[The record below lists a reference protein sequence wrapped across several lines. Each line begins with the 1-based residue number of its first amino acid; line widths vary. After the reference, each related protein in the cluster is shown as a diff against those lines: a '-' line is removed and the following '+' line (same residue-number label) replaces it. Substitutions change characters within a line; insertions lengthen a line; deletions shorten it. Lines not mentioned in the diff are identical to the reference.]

1 VAKGRDSGMPEAE
14 QWESYFDP
22 VGILDSIGCGRLT
35 GDIVEFGCGYGTFT
49 IPVAQRTAGTVFAMD
64 IEPLMVE
71 ATTLRAAQ
79 ADLRNVVVEQRD
91 FVVEGSGRTPHS
103 VSFVLLFNI
112 LHIEESGALLR
123 EAFWILHP
131 GGRLGIIHWNRDAR
145 TPRGPPLAIRPL
157 PQQCR
162 SWGEQ
167 AGFKWW
173 LDASLPGSPW
183 HWGMV
188 LERP

>member
-1 VAKGRDSGMPEAE
+1 MPAAE

-22 VGILDSIGCGRLT
+22 VGILESLGCCRSS

-49 IPVAQRTAGTVFAMD
+49 IPAAQRTAGTVFALD
-64 IEPLMVE
+64 IEPQMVA

-79 ADLRNVVVEQRD
+79 ADLRNVVLEQRD
-91 FVVEGSGRTPHS
+91 FVVEGSGRAPHS
-103 VSFVLLFNI
+103 MSFVLLFNI

-123 EAFWILHP
+123 EAFRILHP
-131 GGRLGIIHWNRDAR
+131 GGRLGIIHWNHDAR
-145 TPRGPPLAIRPL
+145 TPRGPPLAIRPH

-167 AGFKWW
+167 AGFQWS

>member
-1 VAKGRDSGMPEAE
+1 MPAAE

-22 VGILDSIGCGRLT
+22 AGILKSLGCCELN

-49 IPVAQRTAGTVFAMD
+49 IPASRQTSRTVYALDV
-64 IEPLMVE
+64 EPLMVA
-71 ATTLRAAQ
+71 ATTLRAAH
-79 ADLRNVVVEQRD
+79 AGLRNVVVEERD
-91 FVVEGSGRTPHS
+91 FVVDGSGRAPQS

-123 EAFWILHP
+123 EAFRILQP
-131 GGRLGIIHWNRDAR
+131 GGRIGIIHWTHDAS
-145 TPRGPPLAIRPL
+145 TPRGPPLAIRPH

-162 SWGEQ
+162 AWGEQ
-167 AGFKWW
+167 VGLKWT

-183 HWGMV
+183 HWGLV